1 MADSSRDNSV
11 NFTQVLKEDSKK
23 RYDNKLKLLNCE
35 EDPYKQLESPGTF
48 SSMVIQWHEWPD
60 LMYPDIYNYLIL
72 TPSLYNHEQLKSYN
86 SLDGYNQY
94 CEWMGK

>member
-35 EDPYKQLESPGTF
+35 EDLYK
-48 SSMVIQWHEWPD
+48 
-60 LMYPDIYNYLIL
+60 
-72 TPSLYNHEQLKSYN
+72 
-86 SLDGYNQY
+86 
-94 CEWMGK
+94 